1 MYKGTFIAACSLT
14 LVLCAVA
21 LITHPHHSRKHVVL
35 DYAITVTTVL
45 TALAGVGIVVEDHH
59 K

>member
-1 MYKGTFIAACSLT
+1 MYKGTFITACSLT
-14 LVLCAVA
+14 LVLCALA
-21 LITHPHHSRKHVVL
+21 LITEPSHSRKHAAL
-35 DYAITVTTVL
+35 DYTIMVTTVL